1 MSKQGLLNI
10 LEGALDILK
19 RIVLFL
25 PALIGLIEPP
35 KKRVKKSKDT
45 NASSSS

>member
-10 LEGALDILK
+10 LRGALDILK

-35 KKRVKKSKDT
+35 KKAKVKKD
-45 NASSSS
+45 ASSSK

>member
-10 LEGALDILK
+10 LKGALDILK
-19 RIVLFL
+19 RIALFL

-35 KKRVKKSKDT
+35 KKKTKVKKDKE
-45 NASSSS
+45 

>member
-10 LEGALDILK
+10 LRDTLDILK

-25 PALIGLIEPP
+25 PALMGLIEPP
-35 KKRVKKSKDT
+35 KKKSKVKKDKDAGT
-45 NASSSS
+45 SS